1 MYYNRKLV
9 WKGGREPQKILW
21 ILPIQECN
29 ATSTETKTENT
40 KHMAYNAYYMTSKE
54 PLIKYIHQAAFSP
67 PKQTLLKAISN
78 KQFSTWPG
86 FTAREVKKYLPESA
100 PAIDKG
106 HTRRQNQGIRIT
118 KEKTKTALYILDT
131 NRDLHPPITTDKENK
146 LFAYY
151 ANLNPKME
159 RYMLTSPKTFQL
171 NQYTETQQ
179 SL

>member
-1 MYYNRKLV
+1 MYYNRKIV

-78 KQFSTWPG
+78 KQFSTWTG
-86 FTAREVKKYLPESA
+86 FMAQAVPKYLPNSTTSTE
-100 PAIDKG
+100 KV
-106 HTRRQNQGIRIT
+106 HKKRRNQGI
-118 KEKTKTALYILDT
+118 
-131 NRDLHPPITTDKENK
+131 
-146 LFAYY
+146 
-151 ANLNPKME
+151 
-159 RYMLTSPKTFQL
+159 
-171 NQYTETQQ
+171 
-179 SL
+179 